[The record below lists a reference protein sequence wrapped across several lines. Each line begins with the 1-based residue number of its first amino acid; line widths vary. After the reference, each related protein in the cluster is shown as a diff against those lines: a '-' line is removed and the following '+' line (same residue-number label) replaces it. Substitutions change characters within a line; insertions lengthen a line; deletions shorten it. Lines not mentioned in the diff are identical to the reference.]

1 MIHVFHKPITE
12 DLDVKGA
19 SCCEFQDPINRLFKI
34 VAFAIWGMCCI
45 FNDFNAFKGED
56 PLAR

>member
-45 FNDFNAFKGED
+45 FNEFKGED